1 MTIHLSPSYL
11 SPGVSGHTALPAR
24 AGISLKPEH
33 FRAIVETRPDVG
45 FFEVHAENYLV
56 DGGPYHHYLRRIRDD
71 YPLSVHGVG
80 MNIGGECELDI
91 GHLERVARLLER
103 YQPESFSEHLAW
115 SSHGGVFLND
125 LLPLAYDQATLDR
138 VCDHIDQVQNRLKR
152 RILLEN
158 PSTYVEFEQA
168 TMTETDF
175 IAAVIARSGCGLLLD
190 VNNIYVTCTN
200 HHLDPQAYLQSLPA
214 TSVGEIHLAGF
225 AREQDAAGAPL
236 LIDSHDAPVAE
247 AVWTLYQTALEHCG
261 AVPTLIERDG
271 NIPPLPVL
279 HAEAKQAE
287 KLLQA
292 QTENHA

>member
-1 MTIHLSPSYL
+1 MTTLLSPLPS
-11 SPGVSGHTALPAR
+11 SPGVSGSTALPIR
-24 AGISLKPEH
+24 AGIGLKPEH
-33 FRAIVETRPDVG
+33 FRAIVDTRPDIG

-71 YPLSVHGVG
+71 YALSVHGVG

-91 GHLERVARLLER
+91 DHLERVARLLER

-125 LLPLAYDQATLDR
+125 LLPLAYDHTTLER

-152 RILLEN
+152 QILLEN
-158 PSTYVEFEQA
+158 PSTYVEFEHA
-168 TMTETDF
+168 TMAETEF
-175 IAAVIARSGCGLLLD
+175 IAEVIARSGCGLLLD
-190 VNNIYVTCTN
+190 VNNVYVTCTN
-200 HHLDPQAYLQSLPA
+200 HHLDPQAYLLALPA

-236 LIDSHDAPVAE
+236 LIDSHDAPVAD
-247 AVWTLYQTALEHCG
+247 AVWALYEMALEHCG

-279 HAEAKQAE
+279 HAEAGQAE
-287 KLLQA
+287 ELLRA
-292 QTENHA
+292 QMEDPA